1 MSSEELL
8 KRKEEIFNNLN
19 ETSDYLE
26 KGCLET
32 MRVQNE
38 LENTRETLDDLDKK
52 FMEETGLTSMDVTL
66 LFLAIGLQ
74 MIRQYTFK
82 NDRFRLT
89 ASQGDKL
96 MENALSLAPPKWQD
110 VLLQSVPYDAIRT
123 GANVSETGLSGA
135 THRYRTL
142 GHDPLLGWIFGTA
155 NIMTN
160 SLTTTELVTYQV
172 NMNNMQIIRRY
183 PSGVSGMLERA
194 VSYGINDPTLFAT
207 AVARQAIH
215 LGSDYFTKQGLP
227 IPIIATINNDF
238 AKNMIVKWHI
248 DSYSVTRGAG
258 LSFFINTLISLIHS
272 LFFEGGD
279 EMDKKLSKYKD
290 EINKSDLSVHEII
303 TLASVVELEGAKA
316 TDRKGVAGVFY
327 NRLASSA
334 YPTLGSDATTYYA
347 SKIDDWSYSLTYKE
361 LNDCKNKYNTRCS
374 SNTGLPVGPICN
386 PGIESIE
393 ATINPDKHEY
403 YYFVADCNGKVYL
416 TKNSTEH
423 NNIINKLKKEDNWC
437 A

>member
-1 MSSEELL
+1 MKNFRNMAIILLVVFTTVILALGVYYKVNMAGTSNSDTKKIVNIEEGTINDIAKTL
-8 KRKEEIFNNLN
+8 KDNNLIKNVSIFKVYIKLTNKSNLKAGTYELSENMGVEKIVKILEEGTKYNPN
-19 ETSDYLE
+19 EISITFKEGINIRKIATLIS
-26 KGCLET
+26 
-32 MRVQNE
+32 
-38 LENTRETLDDLDKK
+38 ENTNNSYDDVIKKASDET
-52 FMEETGLTSMDVTL
+52 
-66 LFLAIGLQ
+66 
-74 MIRQYTFK
+74 
-82 NDRFRLT
+82 
-89 ASQGDKL
+89 
-96 MENALSLAPPKWQD
+96 
-110 VLLQSVPYDAIRT
+110 
-123 GANVSETGLSGA
+123 
-135 THRYRTL
+135 
-142 GHDPLLGWIFGTA
+142 
-155 NIMTN
+155 
-160 SLTTTELVTYQV
+160 
-172 NMNNMQIIRRY
+172 
-183 PSGVSGMLERA
+183 
-194 VSYGINDPTLFAT
+194 
-207 AVARQAIH
+207 
-215 LGSDYFTKQGLP
+215 
-227 IPIIATINNDF
+227 
-238 AKNMIVKWHI
+238 
-248 DSYSVTRGAG
+248 
-258 LSFFINTLISLIHS
+258 FINTLIDKYWFLTDDIKNKNIYYSLEGY
-272 LFFEGGD
+272 LFPDTYRFNNREVTTEEIFTKMLD

-347 SKIDDWSYSLTYKE
+347 SKIDDWSYILTYKE

-374 SNTGLPVGPICN
+374 SNTGLPIGPICN

>member
-1 MSSEELL
+1 MKNFRNMAIILLVVFTTVILALGVYYKVNMTGTSNSDTKKIVNIEEGTINDIAKTL
-8 KRKEEIFNNLN
+8 KDNNLIKNVSIFKVYIKLTNKSNLKAGTYELSENMGVEKIVKILEEGTKYNPN
-19 ETSDYLE
+19 EISITFKEGINIRKIATLIS
-26 KGCLET
+26 
-32 MRVQNE
+32 
-38 LENTRETLDDLDKK
+38 ENTNNSYDDVIKKASDET
-52 FMEETGLTSMDVTL
+52 
-66 LFLAIGLQ
+66 
-74 MIRQYTFK
+74 
-82 NDRFRLT
+82 
-89 ASQGDKL
+89 
-96 MENALSLAPPKWQD
+96 
-110 VLLQSVPYDAIRT
+110 
-123 GANVSETGLSGA
+123 
-135 THRYRTL
+135 
-142 GHDPLLGWIFGTA
+142 
-155 NIMTN
+155 
-160 SLTTTELVTYQV
+160 
-172 NMNNMQIIRRY
+172 
-183 PSGVSGMLERA
+183 
-194 VSYGINDPTLFAT
+194 
-207 AVARQAIH
+207 
-215 LGSDYFTKQGLP
+215 
-227 IPIIATINNDF
+227 
-238 AKNMIVKWHI
+238 
-248 DSYSVTRGAG
+248 
-258 LSFFINTLISLIHS
+258 FINTLIDKYWFLTDDIKNKNIYYSLEGY
-272 LFFEGGD
+272 LFPDTYRFNNREVTTEEIFTKMLD

-374 SNTGLPVGPICN
+374 SNTGLPIGPICN

>member
-1 MSSEELL
+1 MKNFRNMAIILLVVFTTVILALGIYYKVNMTGTSNSDTKKIVNIEKGTINDIAKTLKDNNLIKNVSIFKVYIKLTNKSNLKAGIYELSENMGVEKIVKILEEGT
-8 KRKEEIFNNLN
+8 KYNPNEISITFKEGINIRKIATLISENTNNSYDDVIKKASDETFIDTLINKYWFLTEDIKNKNIYYSLEGYLFPDTYRFNNREVTTEEIF
-19 ETSDYLE
+19 T
-26 KGCLET
+26 K
-32 MRVQNE
+32 
-38 LENTRETLDDLDKK
+38 
-52 FMEETGLTSMDVTL
+52 
-66 LFLAIGLQ
+66 
-74 MIRQYTFK
+74 
-82 NDRFRLT
+82 
-89 ASQGDKL
+89 
-96 MENALSLAPPKWQD
+96 
-110 VLLQSVPYDAIRT
+110 
-123 GANVSETGLSGA
+123 
-135 THRYRTL
+135 
-142 GHDPLLGWIFGTA
+142 
-155 NIMTN
+155 
-160 SLTTTELVTYQV
+160 
-172 NMNNMQIIRRY
+172 
-183 PSGVSGMLERA
+183 ML
-194 VSYGINDPTLFAT
+194 
-207 AVARQAIH
+207 
-215 LGSDYFTKQGLP
+215 
-227 IPIIATINNDF
+227 
-238 AKNMIVKWHI
+238 
-248 DSYSVTRGAG
+248 
-258 LSFFINTLISLIHS
+258 
-272 LFFEGGD
+272 D

>member
-1 MSSEELL
+1 MKNFRNMAIILLVVFTTVILALGVYYKVNMTGTSNSDTKKIVNIEEGTINDIAKTL
-8 KRKEEIFNNLN
+8 KDNNLIKNVSIFKVYIKLTNKSNLKAGTYELSENMGVEKIVKILEEGTKYNPN
-19 ETSDYLE
+19 EISITFKEGINIRKIATLIS
-26 KGCLET
+26 
-32 MRVQNE
+32 
-38 LENTRETLDDLDKK
+38 ENTNNSYDDVIKKASDET
-52 FMEETGLTSMDVTL
+52 
-66 LFLAIGLQ
+66 
-74 MIRQYTFK
+74 
-82 NDRFRLT
+82 
-89 ASQGDKL
+89 
-96 MENALSLAPPKWQD
+96 
-110 VLLQSVPYDAIRT
+110 
-123 GANVSETGLSGA
+123 
-135 THRYRTL
+135 
-142 GHDPLLGWIFGTA
+142 
-155 NIMTN
+155 
-160 SLTTTELVTYQV
+160 
-172 NMNNMQIIRRY
+172 
-183 PSGVSGMLERA
+183 
-194 VSYGINDPTLFAT
+194 
-207 AVARQAIH
+207 
-215 LGSDYFTKQGLP
+215 
-227 IPIIATINNDF
+227 
-238 AKNMIVKWHI
+238 
-248 DSYSVTRGAG
+248 
-258 LSFFINTLISLIHS
+258 FINTLINKYWFLTEDIKNKNIYYSLEGY
-272 LFFEGGD
+272 LFPDTYRFNNREVTTEEIFTKMLD

>member
-1 MSSEELL
+1 MKNFRNMAIILLVVFTTVILALGVYYKVNMTGTSNSDTKKIVNIEEGTINDIAKTLKDNNLIKNVSIFKVYIKLTNKSNLKAGTYELSENMGVEKIVKILEEGT
-8 KRKEEIFNNLN
+8 KYNPNEISITFKEGINIRKIATLISENTNNSYDDVIKKASDETFIDTLINKYWFLTEDIKNKNIYYSLEGYLFPDTYRFNNREVTTEEIF
-19 ETSDYLE
+19 T
-26 KGCLET
+26 K
-32 MRVQNE
+32 
-38 LENTRETLDDLDKK
+38 
-52 FMEETGLTSMDVTL
+52 
-66 LFLAIGLQ
+66 
-74 MIRQYTFK
+74 
-82 NDRFRLT
+82 
-89 ASQGDKL
+89 
-96 MENALSLAPPKWQD
+96 
-110 VLLQSVPYDAIRT
+110 
-123 GANVSETGLSGA
+123 
-135 THRYRTL
+135 
-142 GHDPLLGWIFGTA
+142 
-155 NIMTN
+155 
-160 SLTTTELVTYQV
+160 
-172 NMNNMQIIRRY
+172 
-183 PSGVSGMLERA
+183 ML
-194 VSYGINDPTLFAT
+194 
-207 AVARQAIH
+207 
-215 LGSDYFTKQGLP
+215 
-227 IPIIATINNDF
+227 
-238 AKNMIVKWHI
+238 
-248 DSYSVTRGAG
+248 
-258 LSFFINTLISLIHS
+258 
-272 LFFEGGD
+272 D

-303 TLASVVELEGAKA
+303 TLASIVELEGAKA

-374 SNTGLPVGPICN
+374 SNTGLPIGPICN

>member
-1 MSSEELL
+1 MKNFRNMAIILLVVFTTVILALGVYYKVNMAGTSNSDTKKIVNIEEGTINDIAKTLKDNNLIKNVSIFKVYIKLTNKSNLKAGTYELSENMGVEKIVKILE
-8 KRKEEIFNNLN
+8 KGTKYNPNEISITFKEGINIRKIATLISENTNNSYDDVIKKASDEIFIDTLINKYWFLTEDIKNKNIYYSLEGYLFPDTYRFNNREVTTEEIF
-19 ETSDYLE
+19 T
-26 KGCLET
+26 K
-32 MRVQNE
+32 
-38 LENTRETLDDLDKK
+38 
-52 FMEETGLTSMDVTL
+52 
-66 LFLAIGLQ
+66 
-74 MIRQYTFK
+74 
-82 NDRFRLT
+82 
-89 ASQGDKL
+89 
-96 MENALSLAPPKWQD
+96 
-110 VLLQSVPYDAIRT
+110 
-123 GANVSETGLSGA
+123 
-135 THRYRTL
+135 
-142 GHDPLLGWIFGTA
+142 
-155 NIMTN
+155 
-160 SLTTTELVTYQV
+160 
-172 NMNNMQIIRRY
+172 
-183 PSGVSGMLERA
+183 ML
-194 VSYGINDPTLFAT
+194 
-207 AVARQAIH
+207 
-215 LGSDYFTKQGLP
+215 
-227 IPIIATINNDF
+227 
-238 AKNMIVKWHI
+238 
-248 DSYSVTRGAG
+248 
-258 LSFFINTLISLIHS
+258 
-272 LFFEGGD
+272 D

-290 EINKSDLSVHEII
+290 KINKSDLSIHEII

>member
-1 MSSEELL
+1 MKNFRNMAIILLVVFTTVILALGVYYKVNMTGTSNSDTKKIVNIEEGTINDIAKTLKDNNLIKNVSIFKVYIKLTNKSNLKAGTYELSENMGVEKIVKILEEGT
-8 KRKEEIFNNLN
+8 KYNPNEISITFKEGINIRKIATLISENTNNSYDDVIKKASDETFIDTLINKYWFLTEDIKNKNIYYSLEGYLFPDTYKFNNREVTTEEIF
-19 ETSDYLE
+19 T
-26 KGCLET
+26 K
-32 MRVQNE
+32 
-38 LENTRETLDDLDKK
+38 
-52 FMEETGLTSMDVTL
+52 
-66 LFLAIGLQ
+66 
-74 MIRQYTFK
+74 
-82 NDRFRLT
+82 
-89 ASQGDKL
+89 
-96 MENALSLAPPKWQD
+96 
-110 VLLQSVPYDAIRT
+110 
-123 GANVSETGLSGA
+123 
-135 THRYRTL
+135 
-142 GHDPLLGWIFGTA
+142 
-155 NIMTN
+155 
-160 SLTTTELVTYQV
+160 
-172 NMNNMQIIRRY
+172 
-183 PSGVSGMLERA
+183 ML
-194 VSYGINDPTLFAT
+194 
-207 AVARQAIH
+207 
-215 LGSDYFTKQGLP
+215 
-227 IPIIATINNDF
+227 
-238 AKNMIVKWHI
+238 
-248 DSYSVTRGAG
+248 
-258 LSFFINTLISLIHS
+258 
-272 LFFEGGD
+272 D

>member
-1 MSSEELL
+1 MKNFRNMAIILLVVFTTVILALGIYYKVNMTGTSNSDTKKIVNIEKGSIDSIAKTLKDNNLIKNVSLFKVYIKLTNKSNLKAGIYELSENMGVEKIVKILEEGT
-8 KRKEEIFNNLN
+8 KYNPNEISITFKEGINIRKIATLISENTNNSYDDVIKKASDETFIDTLINKYWFLTEDIKNKNIYYSLEGYLFPDTYRFNNREVTTEEIF
-19 ETSDYLE
+19 T
-26 KGCLET
+26 K
-32 MRVQNE
+32 
-38 LENTRETLDDLDKK
+38 
-52 FMEETGLTSMDVTL
+52 
-66 LFLAIGLQ
+66 
-74 MIRQYTFK
+74 
-82 NDRFRLT
+82 
-89 ASQGDKL
+89 
-96 MENALSLAPPKWQD
+96 
-110 VLLQSVPYDAIRT
+110 
-123 GANVSETGLSGA
+123 
-135 THRYRTL
+135 
-142 GHDPLLGWIFGTA
+142 
-155 NIMTN
+155 
-160 SLTTTELVTYQV
+160 
-172 NMNNMQIIRRY
+172 
-183 PSGVSGMLERA
+183 ML
-194 VSYGINDPTLFAT
+194 
-207 AVARQAIH
+207 
-215 LGSDYFTKQGLP
+215 
-227 IPIIATINNDF
+227 
-238 AKNMIVKWHI
+238 
-248 DSYSVTRGAG
+248 
-258 LSFFINTLISLIHS
+258 
-272 LFFEGGD
+272 D

>member
-1 MSSEELL
+1 MKNFRNMAIILLVVFTTVILALGIYYKVNMTGTSNSDTKKIVNIEEGTINDIAKTL
-8 KRKEEIFNNLN
+8 KDNNLIKN
-19 ETSDYLE
+19 VSIFKVYIKLTNKSNLKAGTYELSENMGVEKIVKILE
-26 KGCLET
+26 KGT
-32 MRVQNE
+32 KYNPNE
-38 LENTRETLDDLDKK
+38 ISITFKEGINIRKIATLISENTNNSYDDVIKKASDET
-52 FMEETGLTSMDVTL
+52 
-66 LFLAIGLQ
+66 
-74 MIRQYTFK
+74 
-82 NDRFRLT
+82 
-89 ASQGDKL
+89 
-96 MENALSLAPPKWQD
+96 
-110 VLLQSVPYDAIRT
+110 
-123 GANVSETGLSGA
+123 
-135 THRYRTL
+135 
-142 GHDPLLGWIFGTA
+142 
-155 NIMTN
+155 
-160 SLTTTELVTYQV
+160 
-172 NMNNMQIIRRY
+172 
-183 PSGVSGMLERA
+183 
-194 VSYGINDPTLFAT
+194 
-207 AVARQAIH
+207 
-215 LGSDYFTKQGLP
+215 
-227 IPIIATINNDF
+227 
-238 AKNMIVKWHI
+238 
-248 DSYSVTRGAG
+248 
-258 LSFFINTLISLIHS
+258 FINTLIDKYWFLTEDIKNKNIYYSLEGY
-272 LFFEGGD
+272 LFPDTYRFNNREVTTEEIFTKMLD

>member
-1 MSSEELL
+1 MKNFRNMAIILLVVFTTVILALGIYYKVNMTGTSNSDTKKIVNIEEGTINDIAKTL
-8 KRKEEIFNNLN
+8 KDNNLIKNVSIFKVYIKLTNKSNLKAGTYELSENMGVEKIVKILEEGTKYNPN
-19 ETSDYLE
+19 EISITFKEGINIRKIATLIS
-26 KGCLET
+26 
-32 MRVQNE
+32 
-38 LENTRETLDDLDKK
+38 ENTNNSYDDVIKKASDET
-52 FMEETGLTSMDVTL
+52 
-66 LFLAIGLQ
+66 
-74 MIRQYTFK
+74 
-82 NDRFRLT
+82 
-89 ASQGDKL
+89 
-96 MENALSLAPPKWQD
+96 
-110 VLLQSVPYDAIRT
+110 
-123 GANVSETGLSGA
+123 
-135 THRYRTL
+135 
-142 GHDPLLGWIFGTA
+142 
-155 NIMTN
+155 
-160 SLTTTELVTYQV
+160 
-172 NMNNMQIIRRY
+172 
-183 PSGVSGMLERA
+183 
-194 VSYGINDPTLFAT
+194 
-207 AVARQAIH
+207 
-215 LGSDYFTKQGLP
+215 
-227 IPIIATINNDF
+227 
-238 AKNMIVKWHI
+238 
-248 DSYSVTRGAG
+248 
-258 LSFFINTLISLIHS
+258 FINTLINKYWFLTEDIKNKNIYYSLEGY
-272 LFFEGGD
+272 LFPDTYRFNNREVTTEEIFTKMLD

-374 SNTGLPVGPICN
+374 SNTGLPIGPICN

-393 ATINPDKHEY
+393 ATIIPDKHEY

>member
-1 MSSEELL
+1 MKNFRNMAIILLVVFTTVILALGIYYKVNMTGTSNSDTKKIVNIEEGTINDIAKTL
-8 KRKEEIFNNLN
+8 KDNNLIKN
-19 ETSDYLE
+19 VSIFKVYIKLTNKTSLKAGTYELSENMGVEKIVKILE
-26 KGCLET
+26 KGT
-32 MRVQNE
+32 KYNPNE
-38 LENTRETLDDLDKK
+38 ISITFKEGINIRKIATLISENTNNNYDDVIKKASDET
-52 FMEETGLTSMDVTL
+52 
-66 LFLAIGLQ
+66 
-74 MIRQYTFK
+74 
-82 NDRFRLT
+82 
-89 ASQGDKL
+89 
-96 MENALSLAPPKWQD
+96 
-110 VLLQSVPYDAIRT
+110 
-123 GANVSETGLSGA
+123 
-135 THRYRTL
+135 
-142 GHDPLLGWIFGTA
+142 
-155 NIMTN
+155 
-160 SLTTTELVTYQV
+160 
-172 NMNNMQIIRRY
+172 
-183 PSGVSGMLERA
+183 
-194 VSYGINDPTLFAT
+194 
-207 AVARQAIH
+207 
-215 LGSDYFTKQGLP
+215 
-227 IPIIATINNDF
+227 
-238 AKNMIVKWHI
+238 
-248 DSYSVTRGAG
+248 
-258 LSFFINTLISLIHS
+258 FINTLINKYWFLTEDIKNKNIYYSLEGY
-272 LFFEGGD
+272 LFPDTYRFNNREVTTEEIFTKMLD

-374 SNTGLPVGPICN
+374 SNTGLPIGPICN

>member
-1 MSSEELL
+1 MKNFRNMAIILLVVFTTVILALGIYYKVNMTGTSNSDTKKIVNIEEGTINDIAKTL
-8 KRKEEIFNNLN
+8 KDNNLIKN
-19 ETSDYLE
+19 VSIFKIYIKLTNKSNLKAGTYELSENMGVEKIVKILE
-26 KGCLET
+26 KGT
-32 MRVQNE
+32 KYNPNE
-38 LENTRETLDDLDKK
+38 ISITFKEGINIRKIATLISENTNNSYDDVIKKASDET
-52 FMEETGLTSMDVTL
+52 
-66 LFLAIGLQ
+66 
-74 MIRQYTFK
+74 
-82 NDRFRLT
+82 
-89 ASQGDKL
+89 
-96 MENALSLAPPKWQD
+96 
-110 VLLQSVPYDAIRT
+110 
-123 GANVSETGLSGA
+123 
-135 THRYRTL
+135 
-142 GHDPLLGWIFGTA
+142 
-155 NIMTN
+155 
-160 SLTTTELVTYQV
+160 
-172 NMNNMQIIRRY
+172 
-183 PSGVSGMLERA
+183 
-194 VSYGINDPTLFAT
+194 
-207 AVARQAIH
+207 
-215 LGSDYFTKQGLP
+215 
-227 IPIIATINNDF
+227 
-238 AKNMIVKWHI
+238 
-248 DSYSVTRGAG
+248 
-258 LSFFINTLISLIHS
+258 FINTLINKYWFLTEDIKNKNIYYSLEGY
-272 LFFEGGD
+272 LFPDTYRFNNREVTTEEIFTKMLD

-290 EINKSDLSVHEII
+290 KINKSDLSIHEII

-374 SNTGLPVGPICN
+374 SNTGLPMGPICN

>member
-1 MSSEELL
+1 MKNFRNMAIILLVVFTTVILALGVYYKVNMAGTSNSDTKKIVNIEEGTINDIAKTL
-8 KRKEEIFNNLN
+8 KDNNLIKN
-19 ETSDYLE
+19 VSIFKVYIKLTNKSNLKAGTYELSENMGVEKIVKILE
-26 KGCLET
+26 KGT
-32 MRVQNE
+32 KYNPNE
-38 LENTRETLDDLDKK
+38 ISITFKEGINIRKIATLISENTNNSYDDVIKKASDET
-52 FMEETGLTSMDVTL
+52 
-66 LFLAIGLQ
+66 
-74 MIRQYTFK
+74 
-82 NDRFRLT
+82 
-89 ASQGDKL
+89 
-96 MENALSLAPPKWQD
+96 
-110 VLLQSVPYDAIRT
+110 
-123 GANVSETGLSGA
+123 
-135 THRYRTL
+135 
-142 GHDPLLGWIFGTA
+142 
-155 NIMTN
+155 
-160 SLTTTELVTYQV
+160 
-172 NMNNMQIIRRY
+172 
-183 PSGVSGMLERA
+183 
-194 VSYGINDPTLFAT
+194 
-207 AVARQAIH
+207 
-215 LGSDYFTKQGLP
+215 
-227 IPIIATINNDF
+227 
-238 AKNMIVKWHI
+238 
-248 DSYSVTRGAG
+248 
-258 LSFFINTLISLIHS
+258 FINTLIDKYWFLTDDIKNKNIYYSLEGY
-272 LFFEGGD
+272 LFPDTYRFNNREVTTEEIFTKMLD

-347 SKIDDWSYSLTYKE
+347 AKIDDWSYSLTYKE

>member
-1 MSSEELL
+1 MKIFRNMAIILLVVFTTVILALGVYYKVNMTGTSNSDTKKIVNIEEGTINDIAKTLKDNNLIKNVSIFKVYIKLTNKSNLKAGTYELSENMGVEKIVKILEEGT
-8 KRKEEIFNNLN
+8 KYNPNEISITFKEGINIRKIATLISENTNNSYDDVIKKASDETFIDTLINKYWFLTEDIKNKNIYYSLEGYLFPDTYRFNNREVTTEEIF
-19 ETSDYLE
+19 T
-26 KGCLET
+26 K
-32 MRVQNE
+32 
-38 LENTRETLDDLDKK
+38 
-52 FMEETGLTSMDVTL
+52 
-66 LFLAIGLQ
+66 
-74 MIRQYTFK
+74 
-82 NDRFRLT
+82 
-89 ASQGDKL
+89 
-96 MENALSLAPPKWQD
+96 
-110 VLLQSVPYDAIRT
+110 
-123 GANVSETGLSGA
+123 
-135 THRYRTL
+135 
-142 GHDPLLGWIFGTA
+142 
-155 NIMTN
+155 
-160 SLTTTELVTYQV
+160 
-172 NMNNMQIIRRY
+172 
-183 PSGVSGMLERA
+183 ML
-194 VSYGINDPTLFAT
+194 
-207 AVARQAIH
+207 
-215 LGSDYFTKQGLP
+215 
-227 IPIIATINNDF
+227 
-238 AKNMIVKWHI
+238 
-248 DSYSVTRGAG
+248 
-258 LSFFINTLISLIHS
+258 
-272 LFFEGGD
+272 D

>member
-1 MSSEELL
+1 MKNFRNMAIILLVVFTTVTLALGVYYKVNMTGTSNSDTKKIVNIEEGTINDIAKTL
-8 KRKEEIFNNLN
+8 KDNNLIKNVSIFKVYIKLTNKTSLKAGTYELSENMGVEKIVKILEEGTKYNPN
-19 ETSDYLE
+19 EISITFKEGINIRKIATLIS
-26 KGCLET
+26 
-32 MRVQNE
+32 
-38 LENTRETLDDLDKK
+38 ENTNNSYDDVIKKASDET
-52 FMEETGLTSMDVTL
+52 
-66 LFLAIGLQ
+66 
-74 MIRQYTFK
+74 
-82 NDRFRLT
+82 
-89 ASQGDKL
+89 
-96 MENALSLAPPKWQD
+96 
-110 VLLQSVPYDAIRT
+110 
-123 GANVSETGLSGA
+123 
-135 THRYRTL
+135 
-142 GHDPLLGWIFGTA
+142 
-155 NIMTN
+155 
-160 SLTTTELVTYQV
+160 
-172 NMNNMQIIRRY
+172 
-183 PSGVSGMLERA
+183 
-194 VSYGINDPTLFAT
+194 
-207 AVARQAIH
+207 
-215 LGSDYFTKQGLP
+215 
-227 IPIIATINNDF
+227 
-238 AKNMIVKWHI
+238 
-248 DSYSVTRGAG
+248 
-258 LSFFINTLISLIHS
+258 FINTLIDKYWFLTDDIKNKNIYYSLEGY
-272 LFFEGGD
+272 LFPDTYRFNNREVTTEEIFTKMLD

-290 EINKSDLSVHEII
+290 EINKSDLSIHEII

>member
-1 MSSEELL
+1 MKIFRNMAIILLVVFTTVILALGIYYKVNMTGTSNSDTKKIVNIEKGSIDSIAKTLKDNNLIKNVSIFKVYIKLTNKSNLKAGIYELSENMGVEKIVKILEEGT
-8 KRKEEIFNNLN
+8 KYNPNEISITFKEGINIRKIATLISENTNNSYDDVIKKASDETFIDTLINKYWFLTEDIKNKNIYYSLEGYLFPDTYRFNNREVTTEEIF
-19 ETSDYLE
+19 T
-26 KGCLET
+26 K
-32 MRVQNE
+32 
-38 LENTRETLDDLDKK
+38 
-52 FMEETGLTSMDVTL
+52 
-66 LFLAIGLQ
+66 
-74 MIRQYTFK
+74 
-82 NDRFRLT
+82 
-89 ASQGDKL
+89 
-96 MENALSLAPPKWQD
+96 
-110 VLLQSVPYDAIRT
+110 
-123 GANVSETGLSGA
+123 
-135 THRYRTL
+135 
-142 GHDPLLGWIFGTA
+142 
-155 NIMTN
+155 
-160 SLTTTELVTYQV
+160 
-172 NMNNMQIIRRY
+172 
-183 PSGVSGMLERA
+183 ML
-194 VSYGINDPTLFAT
+194 
-207 AVARQAIH
+207 
-215 LGSDYFTKQGLP
+215 
-227 IPIIATINNDF
+227 
-238 AKNMIVKWHI
+238 
-248 DSYSVTRGAG
+248 
-258 LSFFINTLISLIHS
+258 
-272 LFFEGGD
+272 D

>member
-1 MSSEELL
+1 MKNFRNMAIILLVVFTTVILALGVYYKVNMTGTSNSDTKKIVNIEEGTINDIAKTLKDNNLIKNVSIFKVYIKLTNKSNLKAGIYELSENMGVEKIVKILEEGT
-8 KRKEEIFNNLN
+8 KYNPNEISITFKEGINIRKIATLISENTNNSYDDVIKKASDETFIDTLINKYWFLTEDIKNKNIYYSLEGYLFPDTYRFNNREVTTEEIF
-19 ETSDYLE
+19 T
-26 KGCLET
+26 K
-32 MRVQNE
+32 
-38 LENTRETLDDLDKK
+38 
-52 FMEETGLTSMDVTL
+52 
-66 LFLAIGLQ
+66 
-74 MIRQYTFK
+74 
-82 NDRFRLT
+82 
-89 ASQGDKL
+89 
-96 MENALSLAPPKWQD
+96 
-110 VLLQSVPYDAIRT
+110 
-123 GANVSETGLSGA
+123 
-135 THRYRTL
+135 
-142 GHDPLLGWIFGTA
+142 
-155 NIMTN
+155 
-160 SLTTTELVTYQV
+160 
-172 NMNNMQIIRRY
+172 
-183 PSGVSGMLERA
+183 ML
-194 VSYGINDPTLFAT
+194 
-207 AVARQAIH
+207 
-215 LGSDYFTKQGLP
+215 
-227 IPIIATINNDF
+227 
-238 AKNMIVKWHI
+238 
-248 DSYSVTRGAG
+248 
-258 LSFFINTLISLIHS
+258 
-272 LFFEGGD
+272 D

-374 SNTGLPVGPICN
+374 SNTGLPIGPICN

>member
-1 MSSEELL
+1 MKNFRNMAIILLVVFTTVILALGVYYKVNMTGTSNSDTKKIVNIEEGTINDIAKTLKDNNLIKNVSIFKVYIKLTNKSNLKAGTYELSENMGVEKIVKILEEGT
-8 KRKEEIFNNLN
+8 KYNPNEISITFKEGINIRKIATLISENTNNSYDDVIKKASDETFIDTLINKYWFLTEDIKNKNIYYSLEGYLFPDTYRFNNREVTTEEIF
-19 ETSDYLE
+19 T
-26 KGCLET
+26 K
-32 MRVQNE
+32 
-38 LENTRETLDDLDKK
+38 
-52 FMEETGLTSMDVTL
+52 
-66 LFLAIGLQ
+66 
-74 MIRQYTFK
+74 
-82 NDRFRLT
+82 
-89 ASQGDKL
+89 
-96 MENALSLAPPKWQD
+96 
-110 VLLQSVPYDAIRT
+110 
-123 GANVSETGLSGA
+123 
-135 THRYRTL
+135 
-142 GHDPLLGWIFGTA
+142 
-155 NIMTN
+155 
-160 SLTTTELVTYQV
+160 
-172 NMNNMQIIRRY
+172 
-183 PSGVSGMLERA
+183 ML
-194 VSYGINDPTLFAT
+194 
-207 AVARQAIH
+207 
-215 LGSDYFTKQGLP
+215 
-227 IPIIATINNDF
+227 
-238 AKNMIVKWHI
+238 
-248 DSYSVTRGAG
+248 
-258 LSFFINTLISLIHS
+258 
-272 LFFEGGD
+272 D

-290 EINKSDLSVHEII
+290 EINRSDLSVHEII

>member
-1 MSSEELL
+1 MKNFRNMAIILLVVFTTVILALWVYYKVNMAGTSNSDTKKIVNIEEGTINDIAKTL
-8 KRKEEIFNNLN
+8 KDNNLIKNVSIFKVYIKLTNKSNLKAGTYELSENMGVEKIVKILEEGTKYNPN
-19 ETSDYLE
+19 EISITFKEGINIRKIATLIS
-26 KGCLET
+26 
-32 MRVQNE
+32 
-38 LENTRETLDDLDKK
+38 ENTNNSYDDVIKKASDET
-52 FMEETGLTSMDVTL
+52 
-66 LFLAIGLQ
+66 
-74 MIRQYTFK
+74 
-82 NDRFRLT
+82 
-89 ASQGDKL
+89 
-96 MENALSLAPPKWQD
+96 
-110 VLLQSVPYDAIRT
+110 
-123 GANVSETGLSGA
+123 
-135 THRYRTL
+135 
-142 GHDPLLGWIFGTA
+142 
-155 NIMTN
+155 
-160 SLTTTELVTYQV
+160 
-172 NMNNMQIIRRY
+172 
-183 PSGVSGMLERA
+183 
-194 VSYGINDPTLFAT
+194 
-207 AVARQAIH
+207 
-215 LGSDYFTKQGLP
+215 
-227 IPIIATINNDF
+227 
-238 AKNMIVKWHI
+238 
-248 DSYSVTRGAG
+248 
-258 LSFFINTLISLIHS
+258 FINTLIDKYWFLTDDIKNKNIYYSLEGY
-272 LFFEGGD
+272 LFPDTYRFNNREVTTEEIFTKMLD

-374 SNTGLPVGPICN
+374 SNTGLPIGPICN

>member
-1 MSSEELL
+1 MKNFRNMAIILLVVFTTVILALGVYYKVNMTGTSNSDTKKIVNIEEGTINDIAKTL
-8 KRKEEIFNNLN
+8 KDNNLIKN
-19 ETSDYLE
+19 VSIFKVYIKLTNKSNLKAGTYELSENMGVEKIVKILE
-26 KGCLET
+26 KGT
-32 MRVQNE
+32 KYNPNE
-38 LENTRETLDDLDKK
+38 ISITFKEGINIRKIATLISENTNNSYDDVIKKASDET
-52 FMEETGLTSMDVTL
+52 
-66 LFLAIGLQ
+66 
-74 MIRQYTFK
+74 
-82 NDRFRLT
+82 
-89 ASQGDKL
+89 
-96 MENALSLAPPKWQD
+96 
-110 VLLQSVPYDAIRT
+110 
-123 GANVSETGLSGA
+123 
-135 THRYRTL
+135 
-142 GHDPLLGWIFGTA
+142 
-155 NIMTN
+155 
-160 SLTTTELVTYQV
+160 
-172 NMNNMQIIRRY
+172 
-183 PSGVSGMLERA
+183 
-194 VSYGINDPTLFAT
+194 
-207 AVARQAIH
+207 
-215 LGSDYFTKQGLP
+215 
-227 IPIIATINNDF
+227 
-238 AKNMIVKWHI
+238 
-248 DSYSVTRGAG
+248 
-258 LSFFINTLISLIHS
+258 FINTLIDKYWFLTDDIKNKNIYYSLEGY
-272 LFFEGGD
+272 LFPDTYRFNNREVTTEEIFTKMLD

-327 NRLASSA
+327 NRLNSSA

>member
-1 MSSEELL
+1 MKNFRNMAIILLVVFTTVILALGIYYKVNMTGTSNSDTKKIVNIEKGSIDSIAKTLKDNNLIKNVSIFKVYIKLTNKSNLKAGTYELSENMGVEKIVKILE
-8 KRKEEIFNNLN
+8 KGTKYNPNEISITFKEGINIRKIATLISENTNNSYDDVIKKASDETFIDTLINKYWFLTDDIKNKNIYYSLEGYLFPDTYRFNNREVTTEEIF
-19 ETSDYLE
+19 T
-26 KGCLET
+26 K
-32 MRVQNE
+32 
-38 LENTRETLDDLDKK
+38 
-52 FMEETGLTSMDVTL
+52 
-66 LFLAIGLQ
+66 
-74 MIRQYTFK
+74 
-82 NDRFRLT
+82 
-89 ASQGDKL
+89 
-96 MENALSLAPPKWQD
+96 
-110 VLLQSVPYDAIRT
+110 
-123 GANVSETGLSGA
+123 
-135 THRYRTL
+135 
-142 GHDPLLGWIFGTA
+142 
-155 NIMTN
+155 
-160 SLTTTELVTYQV
+160 
-172 NMNNMQIIRRY
+172 
-183 PSGVSGMLERA
+183 ML
-194 VSYGINDPTLFAT
+194 
-207 AVARQAIH
+207 
-215 LGSDYFTKQGLP
+215 
-227 IPIIATINNDF
+227 
-238 AKNMIVKWHI
+238 
-248 DSYSVTRGAG
+248 
-258 LSFFINTLISLIHS
+258 
-272 LFFEGGD
+272 D

-374 SNTGLPVGPICN
+374 SNTGLPIGPICN

>member
-1 MSSEELL
+1 MYLYLKLTNKSNLKAGTYELSENMGVE
-8 KRKEEIFNNLN
+8 KIVKI
-19 ETSDYLE
+19 LE
-26 KGCLET
+26 KGT
-32 MRVQNE
+32 KYNPNE
-38 LENTRETLDDLDKK
+38 ISITFKEGINIRKIATLISENTNNSYDDVIKKASDET
-52 FMEETGLTSMDVTL
+52 
-66 LFLAIGLQ
+66 
-74 MIRQYTFK
+74 
-82 NDRFRLT
+82 
-89 ASQGDKL
+89 
-96 MENALSLAPPKWQD
+96 
-110 VLLQSVPYDAIRT
+110 
-123 GANVSETGLSGA
+123 
-135 THRYRTL
+135 
-142 GHDPLLGWIFGTA
+142 
-155 NIMTN
+155 
-160 SLTTTELVTYQV
+160 
-172 NMNNMQIIRRY
+172 
-183 PSGVSGMLERA
+183 
-194 VSYGINDPTLFAT
+194 
-207 AVARQAIH
+207 
-215 LGSDYFTKQGLP
+215 
-227 IPIIATINNDF
+227 
-238 AKNMIVKWHI
+238 
-248 DSYSVTRGAG
+248 
-258 LSFFINTLISLIHS
+258 FINTLIDKYWFLTDDIKNKNIYYSLEGY
-272 LFFEGGD
+272 LFPDTYRFNNREVTTEEIFTKMLD

-374 SNTGLPVGPICN
+374 SNIGLPIGPICN

>member
-1 MSSEELL
+1 MKNFRNMAIILLVVFTTVILALGVYYKVNMAGTSNSDTKKIVNIEEGTINDIAKTL
-8 KRKEEIFNNLN
+8 KDNNLIKN
-19 ETSDYLE
+19 VSIFKVYIKLTNKSNLKAGTYELSENMGVEKIVKILE
-26 KGCLET
+26 KGT
-32 MRVQNE
+32 KYNPNE
-38 LENTRETLDDLDKK
+38 ISITFKEGINIRKIATLISENTNNSYDDVIKKASDET
-52 FMEETGLTSMDVTL
+52 
-66 LFLAIGLQ
+66 
-74 MIRQYTFK
+74 
-82 NDRFRLT
+82 
-89 ASQGDKL
+89 
-96 MENALSLAPPKWQD
+96 
-110 VLLQSVPYDAIRT
+110 
-123 GANVSETGLSGA
+123 
-135 THRYRTL
+135 
-142 GHDPLLGWIFGTA
+142 
-155 NIMTN
+155 
-160 SLTTTELVTYQV
+160 
-172 NMNNMQIIRRY
+172 
-183 PSGVSGMLERA
+183 
-194 VSYGINDPTLFAT
+194 
-207 AVARQAIH
+207 
-215 LGSDYFTKQGLP
+215 
-227 IPIIATINNDF
+227 
-238 AKNMIVKWHI
+238 
-248 DSYSVTRGAG
+248 
-258 LSFFINTLISLIHS
+258 FINTLINKYWFLTEDIKNKNIYYSLEGY
-272 LFFEGGD
+272 LFPDTYRFNNREVTTEEIFTKMLD

-290 EINKSDLSVHEII
+290 KINKSDLSIHEII

-374 SNTGLPVGPICN
+374 SNTGLPIGPICN

>member
-1 MSSEELL
+1 MKIFRNMAIILLVVFTTVILALGVYYKVNMTGTSNSDTKKIVNIEEGTINDIAKTLKDNNLIKNVSIFKVYIKLTNKSNLKAGIYELSENMGVEKIVKILEEGT
-8 KRKEEIFNNLN
+8 KYNPNEISITFKEGINIRKIATLISENTNNSYDDVIKKASDETFIDTLINKYWFLTEDIKNKNIYYSLEGYLFPDTYRFNNREVTTEEIF
-19 ETSDYLE
+19 T
-26 KGCLET
+26 K
-32 MRVQNE
+32 
-38 LENTRETLDDLDKK
+38 
-52 FMEETGLTSMDVTL
+52 
-66 LFLAIGLQ
+66 
-74 MIRQYTFK
+74 
-82 NDRFRLT
+82 
-89 ASQGDKL
+89 
-96 MENALSLAPPKWQD
+96 
-110 VLLQSVPYDAIRT
+110 
-123 GANVSETGLSGA
+123 
-135 THRYRTL
+135 
-142 GHDPLLGWIFGTA
+142 
-155 NIMTN
+155 
-160 SLTTTELVTYQV
+160 
-172 NMNNMQIIRRY
+172 
-183 PSGVSGMLERA
+183 ML
-194 VSYGINDPTLFAT
+194 
-207 AVARQAIH
+207 
-215 LGSDYFTKQGLP
+215 
-227 IPIIATINNDF
+227 
-238 AKNMIVKWHI
+238 
-248 DSYSVTRGAG
+248 
-258 LSFFINTLISLIHS
+258 
-272 LFFEGGD
+272 D

>member
-1 MSSEELL
+1 MKNFRNMAIILLVVFTTVILALGIYYKVNMTGTSNSDTKKIVNIEEGSIDSIAKTLKDNNLIKNVSIFKVYIKLTNKTSLKAGTYELSENMGVEKIVKILEEGT
-8 KRKEEIFNNLN
+8 KYNPNEISITFKEGINIRKIATLISENTNNSYDDVIKKASDETFIDTLINKYWFLTEDIKNKNIYYSLEGYLFPDTYRFNNREVTTEEIF
-19 ETSDYLE
+19 T
-26 KGCLET
+26 K
-32 MRVQNE
+32 
-38 LENTRETLDDLDKK
+38 
-52 FMEETGLTSMDVTL
+52 
-66 LFLAIGLQ
+66 
-74 MIRQYTFK
+74 
-82 NDRFRLT
+82 
-89 ASQGDKL
+89 
-96 MENALSLAPPKWQD
+96 
-110 VLLQSVPYDAIRT
+110 
-123 GANVSETGLSGA
+123 
-135 THRYRTL
+135 
-142 GHDPLLGWIFGTA
+142 
-155 NIMTN
+155 
-160 SLTTTELVTYQV
+160 
-172 NMNNMQIIRRY
+172 
-183 PSGVSGMLERA
+183 ML
-194 VSYGINDPTLFAT
+194 
-207 AVARQAIH
+207 
-215 LGSDYFTKQGLP
+215 
-227 IPIIATINNDF
+227 
-238 AKNMIVKWHI
+238 
-248 DSYSVTRGAG
+248 
-258 LSFFINTLISLIHS
+258 
-272 LFFEGGD
+272 D

-303 TLASVVELEGAKA
+303 TLASIVELEGAKA

-374 SNTGLPVGPICN
+374 SNTGLPIGPICN

>member
-1 MSSEELL
+1 MKNFRNMAIILLVVFTTVILALGVYYKVKMAGTSNSDTKKIVNIEEGTINDIAKTL
-8 KRKEEIFNNLN
+8 KDNNLIKNVSIFKVYIKLTNKSNLKAGTYELSENMGVEKIVKILEEGTKYNPN
-19 ETSDYLE
+19 EISITFKEGINIRKIATLIS
-26 KGCLET
+26 
-32 MRVQNE
+32 
-38 LENTRETLDDLDKK
+38 ENTNNSYDDVIKKASDET
-52 FMEETGLTSMDVTL
+52 
-66 LFLAIGLQ
+66 
-74 MIRQYTFK
+74 
-82 NDRFRLT
+82 
-89 ASQGDKL
+89 
-96 MENALSLAPPKWQD
+96 
-110 VLLQSVPYDAIRT
+110 
-123 GANVSETGLSGA
+123 
-135 THRYRTL
+135 
-142 GHDPLLGWIFGTA
+142 
-155 NIMTN
+155 
-160 SLTTTELVTYQV
+160 
-172 NMNNMQIIRRY
+172 
-183 PSGVSGMLERA
+183 
-194 VSYGINDPTLFAT
+194 
-207 AVARQAIH
+207 
-215 LGSDYFTKQGLP
+215 
-227 IPIIATINNDF
+227 
-238 AKNMIVKWHI
+238 
-248 DSYSVTRGAG
+248 
-258 LSFFINTLISLIHS
+258 FINTLIDKYWFLTEDIKNKNIYYSLEGY
-272 LFFEGGD
+272 LFPDTYRFNNREVTTEEIFTKMLD

-374 SNTGLPVGPICN
+374 SNTGLPIGPICN
-386 PGIESIE
+386 QGIESIE